1 MHIIGISFILLI
13 EECATLL
20 LVLYII
26 YTGQPSFSLVHF
38 IFSCSNL
45 RIWPLYL
52 KFYLVCK
59 LDIPLQCLVYLI
71 FSFYF
76 ILSHLAKILLIHL
89 KKGDIIRSCKIM

>member
-1 MHIIGISFILLI
+1 MHIIGVYCILLI

-45 RIWPLYL
+45 HIWPLCL
-52 KFYLVCK
+52 KFYLVCN
-59 LDIPLQCLVYLI
+59 LDIPLQCLVYLS

-76 ILSHLAKILLIHL
+76 VLPHLAKMFVNLT
-89 KKGDIIRSCKIM
+89 